1 MSNFGFNSGYVDDI
15 YAQYLE
21 DPNSV
26 SESWREFF
34 ADYDPSPTFIGANPD
49 RIAATTAP
57 PATTP
62 PATSQPASTPS
73 GDGATKEAAP
83 ARTQIE
89 VPVPEGAEV
98 TKLRGVPA
106 KIVENMEASLSIPT
120 ATSVRSIPVK
130 LMAEN
135 RRLINRFQRSVGGD
149 KVSYTHLI
157 AYAIILAMK
166 QVPSMKATFRQN
178 GAPERIDPPHVNF
191 GLAIDIERRGKRQ
204 LLVPNVHAAESMSFA
219 QFLGAYNDIVRRAR
233 GNGLELKDFQY
244 TTATLTN
251 PGMIGTVM
259 SVPRLMPGQGVI
271 VAAGAIGYPP
281 EYSALPKTELSRL
294 GISETM
300 TLTSTYDHRVIQGAE
315 SGEFLN
321 YIAQLLQGQHNFY
334 EAVFRSLG
342 ISTPPFKPA
351 QDSTPY
357 LVGSRERDEIDFIK
371 KQAAVLQLIRAY
383 RSRGHLLATTNPIGA
398 DGQGG
403 GYHPE
408 IDPAEYGLTIWDL
421 DRHFITG
428 ELGTAGGNLG
438 GETRLPLR
446 DILDILWET
455 YTRNV
460 GVEFMHISTPAEK
473 RWLIERIEPERFQ
486 SEMPVETKRRIL
498 EKLNQAE
505 ALESFIHTKYIGQKR
520 FSLEGG
526 ESLIPILD
534 MLLSD
539 AADQEAGE
547 VVIGMAHRGRLNVLA
562 NILDKPYSAIFDG
575 FEGTVKPD
583 TVQGSGD
590 VKYHLGA
597 ESTHTS
603 PSGETVT
610 VALAPNPSHLEAVN
624 PVVEGMV
631 RAKQQ
636 LIVGDRN
643 PVEVRDRV
651 IPILIHGDAAFAGQG
666 VVAETLN
673 LSQLD
678 GYATGGTVHVVVNNQ
693 IGFTTVP
700 VHARSSVYATDI
712 ARMIQAPIFH
722 VNGDDPEACVR
733 VARLALDY
741 RQVFNKDVV
750 IDMICY
756 RKFGHNEGDEPK
768 FTQPLMYQRI
778 DGHRSVR
785 KLYLEQLLKR
795 GEMKPEEA
803 ESILDSFRGILDSAF
818 EETKETAELLKDA
831 EPASA
836 PVPSAFTADFETKV
850 QRDVLDRITQALV
863 SWPDDFEVHRKL
875 ARLLERRPQSFAD
888 GKIEWAFA
896 EALAFGSLLLD
907 GHRVRLSG
915 QDSGRGTF
923 SQRHAILYDQTTGG
937 HYIPLNH
944 IPDSSGEDADQ
955 LPLQVYDSLLS
966 EYAVLGFEYGY
977 TVADDQALVCWEAQF
992 GDFANGAQIMID
1004 QFVASAE
1011 AKWGTQSSLVMLLPH
1026 GFEGQGPEHSSARL
1040 ERFLQL
1046 CADENLIVGN
1056 FTTPANYFHALR
1068 RQIMLPEANGGIRKP
1083 MVLMTPKSLLRHPR
1097 AVSEASD
1104 LTDGRFHTVYPA
1116 ANDDPQAASR
1126 LVFCSGKVYYDLLA
1140 AQEKMDNPASV
1151 GLIRVE
1157 QLYPFPEAEVR
1168 AELERFGHVTD
1179 VVWCQEEPQNMGAWS
1194 FVQPHLDGLL
1204 MERHGDC
1211 CVRPQYVGRP
1221 AAASPATG
1229 SSKVH
1234 AAEQDRLVSEALGQ

>member
-1 MSNFGFNSGYVDDI
+1 M
-15 YAQYLE
+15 
-21 DPNSV
+21 
-26 SESWREFF
+26 
-34 ADYDPSPTFIGANPD
+34 
-49 RIAATTAP
+49 
-57 PATTP
+57 
-62 PATSQPASTPS
+62 
-73 GDGATKEAAP
+73 
-83 ARTQIE
+83 
-89 VPVPEGAEV
+89 
-98 TKLRGVPA
+98 
-106 KIVENMEASLSIPT
+106 
-120 ATSVRSIPVK
+120 
-130 LMAEN
+130 
-135 RRLINRFQRSVGGD
+135 
-149 KVSYTHLI
+149 
-157 AYAIILAMK
+157 
-166 QVPSMKATFRQN
+166 
-178 GAPERIDPPHVNF
+178 
-191 GLAIDIERRGKRQ
+191 
-204 LLVPNVHAAESMSFA
+204 
-219 QFLGAYNDIVRRAR
+219 
-233 GNGLELKDFQY
+233 
-244 TTATLTN
+244 
-251 PGMIGTVM
+251 
-259 SVPRLMPGQGVI
+259 
-271 VAAGAIGYPP
+271 
-281 EYSALPKTELSRL
+281 
-294 GISETM
+294 
-300 TLTSTYDHRVIQGAE
+300 
-315 SGEFLN
+315 
-321 YIAQLLQGQHNFY
+321 
-334 EAVFRSLG
+334 
-342 ISTPPFKPA
+342 
-351 QDSTPY
+351 
-357 LVGSRERDEIDFIK
+357 
-371 KQAAVLQLIRAY
+371 
-383 RSRGHLLATTNPIGA
+383 
-398 DGQGG
+398 
-403 GYHPE
+403 
-408 IDPAEYGLTIWDL
+408 
-421 DRHFITG
+421 
-428 ELGTAGGNLG
+428 
-438 GETRLPLR
+438 PLR

-486 SEMPVETKRRIL
+486 SDMAVESKRRIM

-505 ALESFIHTKYIGQKR
+505 ALENFIHTKYIGQKR

-539 AADQEAGE
+539 AADQEADE

-562 NILDKPYSAIFDG
+562 NILDKPYSKIFDG
-575 FEGTVKPD
+575 FEGTVNPD

-597 ESTHTS
+597 ASTHTA
-603 PSGETVT
+603 PSGATVT

-636 LIVGDRN
+636 LLVGDRN

-768 FTQPLMYQRI
+768 FTQPLMYHRI

-803 ESILDSFRGILDSAF
+803 EGILDGFRAILDSAF
-818 EETKETAELLKDA
+818 EETKETAERHKDA

-836 PVPSAFTADFETKV
+836 PVPSAFTAAFETKV
-850 QRDVLDRITQALV
+850 PRAVLERLTEALV
-863 SWPDDFEVHRKL
+863 TWPDDFEVHKKL
-875 ARLLERRPQSFAD
+875 ARLLERRPKSFAD

-937 HYIPLNH
+937 RYLPLNH
-944 IPDSSGEDADQ
+944 IEEGQ
-955 LPLQVYDSLLS
+955 VPLQVYDSLLS

-977 TVADDQALVCWEAQF
+977 SVADDNALVCWEAQF

-1011 AKWGTQSSLVMLLPH
+1011 AKWGTQSSLVLLLPH

-1068 RQIMLPEANGGIRKP
+1068 RQIALPKANGGIRKP
-1083 MVLMTPKSLLRHPR
+1083 MVVMTPKSLLRHPR
-1097 AVSEASD
+1097 AVSAAED
-1104 LTDGRFHTVYPA
+1104 LADGRFHQIYPA
-1116 ANDDPQAASR
+1116 AADPQAASR

-1140 AQEKMDNPASV
+1140 AQGQDPTFPTIDN
-1151 GLIRVE
+1151 E
-1157 QLYPFPEAEVR
+1157 EVLFLR
-1168 AELERFGHVTD
+1168 
-1179 VVWCQEEPQNMGAWS
+1179 
-1194 FVQPHLDGLL
+1194 
-1204 MERHGDC
+1204 
-1211 CVRPQYVGRP
+1211 
-1221 AAASPATG
+1221 
-1229 SSKVH
+1229 
-1234 AAEQDRLVSEALGQ
+1234 